1 MRRRKVTINAS
12 ETFFKRMDME
22 RKRLQRETGIRNIS
36 QTDMTDMIAKNFPR
50 IKLTNI
56 QLKDAK
62 RKKRFSC

>member
-1 MRRRKVTINAS
+1 MRRTVQMTVS
-12 ETFFKRMDME
+12 ENFFIKMDRE
-22 RKRLQRETGIRNIS
+22 RKRLQNESGIEKIS
-36 QTDMTDMIAKNFPR
+36 QPKMTELMSRNFPR